1 MNIDK
6 NLLNQNFKIDRI
18 IDYQEFIKNS
28 YLKKF
33 ENSGYLKIQP
43 VDIASDYDK
52 STIFI
57 GSSISTFK
65 PLLEKND
72 IPESGAIVVQQCLRI
87 QNKKSIYNDEIIPEY
102 NSYFNIIG
110 GIAQVNKIEDA
121 CEQFTNYLCNDLN
134 IDPTRITIKI
144 NTDDTDLMQGIK
156 NLHNIK
162 IEENTRESKYYKWAY
177 GMEGVVGRG
186 LTYAI
191 KNLHSGK
198 EEDVGNII
206 VMGRNDKPI
215 ALQWGFGIETMLCRI
230 FGKKYPIESSVIH
243 QACSPEI
250 EAMIKFQDLFA
261 VALETFISGVEP
273 GVHSTGCEQRDY
285 LKGLSYLRRVSN
297 ISIESM
303 KECGYRYLKL
313 RNISDEGV
321 VEKIIKYVTQHEKM
335 VGQFKEMILELRKKF
350 NQDDILKILDDPEK
364 KVAWTREY
372 RVNILEMKK
381 IILSI

>member
-1 MNIDK
+1 
-6 NLLNQNFKIDRI
+6 
-18 IDYQEFIKNS
+18 
-28 YLKKF
+28 
-33 ENSGYLKIQP
+33 
-43 VDIASDYDK
+43 
-52 STIFI
+52 
-57 GSSISTFK
+57 
-65 PLLEKND
+65 
-72 IPESGAIVVQQCLRI
+72 
-87 QNKKSIYNDEIIPEY
+87 
-102 NSYFNIIG
+102 
-110 GIAQVNKIEDA
+110 
-121 CEQFTNYLCNDLN
+121 LN